1 MTTRP
6 PTARPPEAQADLWA
20 PFRALTSARI
30 GLGRSGASLATGP
43 LLDFR
48 LAHARARDAVHA
60 ALDEPRLAG
69 ELAALGLPVLTVGS
83 EVRDQPQYLMR
94 PDLGRR
100 LADDAP
106 AALAPHA
113 GDHDLVVVVAA
124 GLSARAVASHAGPL
138 LAATLPQLAG
148 WRIAPL
154 VIVRHGRVAIG
165 DAVAQALRA
174 RAVAVLIGERP
185 GLSAPDSLGAYL
197 TWRPGPRTTDAE
209 RNCISNIRP
218 AGIAPTAAALRLAH
232 LLRAMRA
239 RGVSGV
245 ELKDE
250 TEQSMQ
256 LAAVAHSSS
265 RLP

>member
-1 MTTRP
+1 MTERP
-6 PTARPPEAQADLWA
+6 PAQNPTETSPDLWA
-20 PFRALTSARI
+20 PFRALTPARI

-69 ELAALGLPVLTVGS
+69 ELAALGRPVLTVAS
-83 EVRDQPQYLMR
+83 EVRDQSQYLMR

-100 LADDAP
+100 LAGDAQ
-106 AALAPHA
+106 AALAPQA
-113 GDHDLVVVVAA
+113 GEYDLVFVVAA
-124 GLSARAVASHAGPL
+124 GLSARAVAGHAAPL

-165 DAVAQALRA
+165 DAVAQALGA
-174 RAVAVLIGERP
+174 GAVAVLIGERP

-197 TWRPGPRTTDAE
+197 TWRPGPRTSDAE

-218 AGIAPTAAALRLAH
+218 AGIAPAEAASRLAH

-245 ELKDE
+245 GLKDE
-250 TEQSMQ
+250 TETRVP
-256 LAAVAHSSS
+256 LAPTAHSPS